1 MLTKRVRRAL
11 GALALAPLL
20 ITACDGNN
28 PFDPFD
34 DALGV
39 YDLTIFA
46 TRSMP
51 ATFVCNP
58 GQCPEIPNGG
68 TIRVNNG
75 TLTLDDDGTYV
86 ERNNFTFS
94 ETGFPARNEPFVSI
108 GTFSINGDNVTLDD
122 DNGTRFVSGS
132 IDYLPDEVRISYQE
146 GGDLYE
152 YVKR

>member
-1 MLTKRVRRAL
+1 MLNKRVRRVL

-28 PFDPFD
+28 PFDPFA
-34 DALGV
+34 DAMGT

-46 TRSMP
+46 NRSMP

-75 TLTLDDDGTYV
+75 TLTLDNNGTYV
-86 ERNNFTFS
+86 ERNNFTLN
-94 ETGFPARNEPFVSI
+94 ETGSPTRNDPFVSI
-108 GTFSINGDNVTLDD
+108 GTFSINGGNLSLND

-132 IDYLPDEVRISYQE
+132 VDYLPNEVRISYQE
-146 GGDLYE
+146 EGVGYE